1 MIINLPNL
9 SSIYQPQGGWM
20 IKNDYTGSLGTDP
33 LKGSWNRELFC
44 FKVYVI
50 GEASDPSLKAECFT
64 QLANK
69 DGVKSFD
76 QQEMSAET
84 TVNGLNTIN
93 EWLDDC
99 YLKYKEKYQ

>member
-20 IKNDYTGSLGTDP
+20 IKNDYTGSLGIDP

-50 GEASDPSLKAECFT
+50 GEADDPSLKAECFT

-76 QQEMSAET
+76 QQEMTAET